1 MHYDHLEGSLDE
13 KEFNIEVYF
22 ALGEAVWVE

>member
-1 MHYDHLEGSLDE
+1 MEGSLDK

-22 ALGEAVWVE
+22 ALGETVWVE